1 MDEERKKGITIVVGS
16 TERHSKSML
25 VAALS
30 KIDGVN
36 ALELGKD
43 HLTINP
49 SLIKEIDDSLAVKS
63 SGLLPGLLGFGLV
76 TDTNGVPI
84 NLRNSNHQLARHT
97 VGRRR
102 KRRRK

>member
-1 MDEERKKGITIVVGS
+1 MSEERKKGITIVVGG

-30 KIDGVN
+30 KIDDVN
-36 ALELGKD
+36 ALELGK
-43 HLTINP
+43 HSG
-49 SLIKEIDDSLAVKS
+49 SLL
-63 SGLLPGLLGFGLV
+63 GLGFGLL
-76 TDTNGVPI
+76 TDTNGIPLD
-84 NLRNSNHQLARHT
+84 LRNSNQPLARHT